1 MHVTPI
7 CRLIAHS
14 GCQYDQSR
22 RLIAV
27 LGKLQWNLSYLDPNY
42 PDSRLTELRK

>member
-14 GCQYDQSR
+14 GCQYDQLLKPMQATSSVGQ
-22 RLIAV
+22 IT
-27 LGKLQWNLSYLDPNY
+27 GYPDPNY